1 MVPLHNSA
9 VVKCLLVVF
18 SFSPQNKSMNFCP
31 SLLTLLQ
38 FSALVAVHKSILQ
51 PLSISAGRSSAP
63 VSGFIRSYRWS
74 RNHFEVIISF
84 VLLLTDFAVKLDYKT
99 GGESPFFFLL
109 STVKNSI
116 IKFFEMFPSSCTSL
130 SQKNNAPLGLLA
142 AYNKLMDVVQLGS

>member
-99 GGESPFFFLL
+99 GGESPFFFYWALL
-109 STVKNSI
+109 KTALSNFLRCFHHHALVCLKKITPHLVSWQHI
-116 IKFFEMFPSSCTSL
+116 INWWM
-130 SQKNNAPLGLLA
+130 
-142 AYNKLMDVVQLGS
+142 